1 MKVLLVHPED
11 SPQHGPWAAQRW
23 DLIVDLGRSSTLTAS
38 AWCAHA
44 ACPVLRLDSFRHGV
58 ADVKQVKQLYSAGRG
73 VLIDRG
79 GIDWWD
85 IFSLYFLSQAETVL
99 ALQRLCAEL
108 GTSPQLWATRSGWL
122 STALAS
128 LLGQPIH
135 YFPRSWLS
143 KLSCR
148 AAHYAGLTRRF
159 SSKQIQ
165 EIALD
170 KYDPGYRLRARVVR
184 RATPLSS
191 PVVLIPSA
199 YENVSRMASAYA
211 RLVPEVKFL
220 LVATRRSA
228 TLFDPP
234 PNVTLRHLSS
244 YASYQAPEESADLL
258 DAWAHLQSRLTAS
271 PEFCALGDAGVFSAV
286 PMWLTDGL
294 SLRDAWT
301 RVLDS
306 EPVSAVLCGDDSN
319 SYTRLPMLLAV
330 RRGLPTLDFHHG
342 ALDGFYLVK
351 HLECGLYLAKSE
363 MERDYLTRVCQLPA
377 ERIALAAPGRSPAP
391 THLDRKSADAIIL
404 FSEPY
409 ENVGARGHDIYAE
422 ILPRLARLARAR
434 GGHVIVKLHP
444 FESMPA
450 RSALLRSVVSSEDQS
465 LFTVVDGPLTDSLLG
480 QAWFGLTVESTTA
493 MDCAL
498 NGVPCF
504 LCGWLT
510 NSSFGYADQYARFG
524 LGSVLNSAADIET
537 IPTQLAAIH
546 PGANLQS
553 FWSPAD
559 PAQFARW
566 LAGPAIPPS
575 PLPPHGR
582 QNIEG
587 T

>member
-1 MKVLLVHPED
+1 MKALLVHPED
-11 SPQHGPWAAQRW
+11 SPLHGPWAAQRW
-23 DLIVDLGRSSTLTAS
+23 DLIVDLGRSSATTAS
-38 AWCAHA
+38 AWSAHT

-73 VLIDRG
+73 VLIDHC

-85 IFSLYFLSQAETVL
+85 IFSLYFLSQAEIVL

-108 GTSPQLWATRSGWL
+108 GTSPELWATRSGWL

-128 LLGQPIH
+128 VVRQAVH
-135 YFPRSWLS
+135 YFPQSSLT
-143 KLSCR
+143 KLSSR
-148 AAHYAGLTRRF
+148 AAHYAGLARRF
-159 SSKQIQ
+159 SAEQIQ

-170 KYDPGYRLRARVVR
+170 KYDAGYRLRARIVP

-211 RLVPEVKFL
+211 RLVPDLKFL

-228 TLFDPP
+228 TLFDLPA
-234 PNVTLRHLSS
+234 NVNLRHLSS
-244 YASYQAPEESADLL
+244 YASPQAPAESAALL

-271 PEFCALGDAGVFSAV
+271 PEFRALRDAGIFAGV
-286 PMWLTDGL
+286 PNWLNDGL

-306 EPVSAVLCGDDSN
+306 EPVSSVLCGDDSN
-319 SYTRLPMLLAV
+319 SYTRLPMLLAA

-351 HLECGLYLAKSE
+351 DLECGLYLAKSE
-363 MERDYLTRVCQLPA
+363 MERDYLTRVCQLPP
-377 ERIALAAPGRSPAP
+377 ERIALAAPGRSAAP
-391 THLDRKSADAIIL
+391 TPLDRNSADAIIL

-409 ENVGARGHDIYAE
+409 ENVGARGDDIYAE
-422 ILPRLARLARAR
+422 ILPRLARLARTR
-434 GGHVIVKLHP
+434 GGRVIIKLHP
-444 FESMPA
+444 FESKPA
-450 RSALLRSVVSSEDQS
+450 RTMLVRSVLSIEDQR
-465 LFTVVDGPLTDSLLG
+465 LFTVADGPLTKSLLA
-480 QAWFGLTVESTTA
+480 QAWFGLTVESTTV

-510 NSSFGYADQYARFG
+510 NSSFGYVEQYARFG

-537 IPTQLAAIH
+537 VPTQLAAIR
-546 PGANLQS
+546 PGAKLQS
-553 FWSPAD
+553 LWSPAD
-559 PAQFARW
+559 PAQFTCW
-566 LAGPAIPPS
+566 LAEPAIPAS
-575 PLPPHGR
+575 LLTER
-582 QNIEG
+582 K